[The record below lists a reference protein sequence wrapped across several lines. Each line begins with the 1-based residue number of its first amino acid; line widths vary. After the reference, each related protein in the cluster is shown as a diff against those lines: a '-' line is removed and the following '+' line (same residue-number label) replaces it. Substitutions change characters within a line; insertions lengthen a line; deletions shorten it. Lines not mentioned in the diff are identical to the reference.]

1 MNFLLI
7 ILLINIIIQ
16 YIIILVSK
24 SFLSYNEELFLFLVY
39 ISLFIL
45 ILISSENMI
54 EKFVIRESIR
64 LNEYYEKL
72 ISLKTILINNL
83 TFYIK
88 LLKHKENFII
98 ISYISCIIKAK
109 ITRLKKNWK
118 EENIKI
124 IKHVYD
130 LWKILEIDN
139 IKLLLE
145 IEKYKEKQIK
155 KKIMIKNWINIIK
168 KKKK

>member
-72 ISLKTILINNL
+72 INLKTILINNL

-118 EENIKI
+118 EENTKI

-155 KKIMIKNWINIIK
+155 KNND
-168 KKKK
+168 

>member
-109 ITRLKKNWK
+109 ITRLKKN
-118 EENIKI
+118 
-124 IKHVYD
+124 
-130 LWKILEIDN
+130 
-139 IKLLLE
+139 
-145 IEKYKEKQIK
+145 
-155 KKIMIKNWINIIK
+155 
-168 KKKK
+168 

>member
-72 ISLKTILINNL
+72 INLKTILINNL

-118 EENIKI
+118 KNWKEENTKI

-155 KKIMIKNWINIIK
+155 KNND
-168 KKKK
+168 

>member
-72 ISLKTILINNL
+72 INLKTILINNL

-118 EENIKI
+118 EENTKI

-139 IKLLLE
+139 IKLVLE

-155 KKIMIKNWINIIK
+155 KNND
-168 KKKK
+168 